1 MRLAIVGAGQ
11 ATATLLHTLIR
22 EEFAGSLTVF
32 HDEGQRPA
40 SRPPLSKT
48 FFKTKAPEWLLPE
61 DLLQSPQ
68 VHWVNHRVTAIDP
81 DTGCI
86 QWGDQQDSF
95 DHIVLATGTR
105 SLQPTIEGGSP
116 ETCHTLRTLADAEAI
131 LTRITPN
138 TQVVIQGSGFLAFEI
153 AHALSEHVASIR
165 LLLKTDRAMPQV
177 SDALA
182 HRLMEACPATLYPS
196 TTVERFTSETA
207 ELQTSAGTL
216 PCDLIISAIGAI
228 PNAELG
234 APWGLTDSQGIAV
247 DTTMQ
252 TTHPRVSAI
261 GEVASFLNPHTQ
273 RIQRIESIAQANDTA
288 QVLAARLLGTPRD
301 FQATPW
307 FWSDQGAFKLQIA
320 GLATR
325 EDQATVLTDT
335 EDGLVVIR
343 HQGQQV
349 TALEALNQ
357 AREFMAARRLF
368 EQGPVELSALTQ
380 AGSAFSLLQSSR
392 S

>member
-11 ATATLLHTLIR
+11 ATATLVHTLIR
-22 EEFAGSLTVF
+22 GQFAGTLTVF
-32 HDEGQRPA
+32 HDEGQRPV

-48 FFKTKAPEWLLPE
+48 FFKTKTPEWLFPD
-61 DLLQSPQ
+61 DLMQGPQ
-68 VHWVNHRVTAIDP
+68 IHWVNHRVTAIDP
-81 DTGCI
+81 DTGRI
-86 QWGDQQDSF
+86 QWSDHQDNF

-105 SLQPTIEGGSP
+105 SLRPTIEGASP
-116 ETCHTLRTLADAEAI
+116 DTCHTVRTLADAEAI
-131 LTRITPN
+131 LRRITPN
-138 TQVVIQGSGFLAFEI
+138 TRVVIQGSGFLAFEI
-153 AHALSEHVASIR
+153 AHALSEHVASIS
-165 LLLKTDRAMPQV
+165 LLLKTGRAMPQV

-182 HRLMEACPATLYPS
+182 KRLMEACPATLYPS

-207 ELQTSAGTL
+207 ELDTSAGAI
-216 PCDLIISAIGAI
+216 PCDLIISAIGSAANI
-228 PNAELG
+228 ELG
-234 APWGLTDSQGIAV
+234 APWGLTDSHGIAV
-247 DTTMQ
+247 DATMQ
-252 TTHPRVSAI
+252 TAHPRVSAI

-288 QVLAARLLGTPRD
+288 QTLATRLLGTPQE

-307 FWSDQGAFKLQIA
+307 FWSDQDTHKLQIA

-325 EDQATVLTDT
+325 EDETTLLSET
-335 EDGLVVIR
+335 ENALVVAR
-343 HQGQQV
+343 HQGQHV

-357 AREFMAARRLF
+357 PREFMAARRLF
-368 EQGPVELSALTQ
+368 EQGPVALSALTK